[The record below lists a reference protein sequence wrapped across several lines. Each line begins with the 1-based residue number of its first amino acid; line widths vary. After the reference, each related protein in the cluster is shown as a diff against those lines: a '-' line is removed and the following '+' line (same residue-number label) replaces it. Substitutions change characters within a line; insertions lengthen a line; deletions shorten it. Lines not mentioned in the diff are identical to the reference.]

1 MFDIPANC
9 VFTMFEKWDL
19 LNKYDT
25 IMDKILGN
33 EELTGCTRS
42 DPVIYFVEIKI
53 LEFLERKT
61 CRERNNLCIGN
72 RYCIIKNKANTTKTS
87 FMRQAK
93 SVI

>member
-1 MFDIPANC
+1 
-9 VFTMFEKWDL
+9 MFEKWDL

-61 CRERNNLCIGN
+61 IIGN
-72 RYCIIKNKANTTKTS
+72 RYGIIKNKVNTTKTS

-93 SVI
+93 SII